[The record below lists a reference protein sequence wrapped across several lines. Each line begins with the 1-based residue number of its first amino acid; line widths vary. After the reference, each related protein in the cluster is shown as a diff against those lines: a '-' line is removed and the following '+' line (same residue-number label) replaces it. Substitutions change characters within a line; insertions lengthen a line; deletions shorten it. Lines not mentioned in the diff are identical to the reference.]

1 MINTTGFP
9 AGLEH
14 ISCGVLAEAIGR
26 EAVLHVA
33 NVGAGGRVVSLV
45 NAHRVGM
52 VVVLVPTV
60 GVTMA
65 GINSLPLIVV
75 GHGAIVSRP
84 EIRRIETKPFL
95 LEMIRN
101 HTVTKRGKGDP
112 P

>member
-1 MINTTGFP
+1 MLKEQACFLINTTGFP

-65 GINSLPLIVV
+65 GINSLPFVVV
-75 GHGAIVSRP
+75 GQRTIICRP
-84 EIRRIETKPFL
+84 EGRSQLADLKH
-95 LEMIRN
+95 MIF
-101 HTVTKRGKGDP
+101 
-112 P
+112 